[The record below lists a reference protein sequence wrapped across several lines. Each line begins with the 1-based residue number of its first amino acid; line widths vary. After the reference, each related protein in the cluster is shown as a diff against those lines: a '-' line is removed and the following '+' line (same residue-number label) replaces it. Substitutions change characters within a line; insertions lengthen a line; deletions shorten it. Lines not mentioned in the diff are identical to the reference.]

1 MTCLARWPLYRVYRA
16 QANIVFYG
24 VYMRNYI
31 KLVVALLLSVSLF
44 ANAQEESTDKNSVE
58 AKLVAVA
65 QSAGSIEFAIEQLLS
80 EEDTTLSD
88 SQKKALAALPDIAQ
102 VLFLS
107 TVVDGTDTIDSALIT
122 STQDGVTTEMGENL
136 VDAFS
141 PQLVDFDEEDREG
154 NATETAAGPGS
165 SGPVGLGSGS
175 GGSGGG
181 GVVASNN

>member
-1 MTCLARWPLYRVYRA
+1 MQVLILRLSTLGLPQTVK
-16 QANIVFYG
+16 VEFG
-24 VYMRNYI
+24 VDMRNYI
-31 KLVVALLLSVSLF
+31 KLVVALLFSVSL
-44 ANAQEESTDKNSVE
+44 AVNAQEESADKNSVE
-58 AKLVAVA
+58 AKIVAVA
-65 QSAGSIEFAIEQLLS
+65 QSAGSIELAIEQLLS
-80 EEDTTLSD
+80 EQDTTLSD
-88 SQKKALAALPDIAQ
+88 AQKKALGALPSDAR

-107 TVVDGTDTIDSALIT
+107 TIVGGTDTIDSALIT

-165 SGPVGLGSGS
+165 SGPVGIGSGS

-181 GVVASNN
+181 GVVASGN